1 MRIFK
6 QFLLVLLL
14 ATTVTAFAQTG
25 KYEWKEASSGGYT
38 YKYVTNDP
46 AKARFYTLKNGLMV
60 ILSQQNR
67 PFNQH
72 RPGPLPGAYV
82 V

>member
-25 KYEWKEASSGGYT
+25 KYEWKVASSGGYT
-38 YKYVTNDP
+38 
-46 AKARFYTLKNGLMV
+46 
-60 ILSQQNR
+60 
-67 PFNQH
+67 
-72 RPGPLPGAYV
+72 
-82 V
+82 